1 MSLLHLCTAHWDKT
15 IGDCDTCIRCLPSFT
30 LRFLCPFSQGTLSL
44 YLVLSNL
51 LTPAPFTHAEVEVL
65 PRSINQIPHSLDSNQ
80 FKGMH
85 MTQARQIRIL
95 FESAETFGKEAFSF
109 TVFCL
114 ERQFNPSGG
123 GCFYSYEKKNLLRM
137 WSKWMKVELRGWK
150 KTAFSS
156 HCFPAKIQSDLK
168 WVYSFEVPS

>member
-65 PRSINQIPHSLDSNQ
+65 PRSTNQIPHSLDSNQ

-123 GCFYSYEKKNLLRM
+123 GCFYSYEKKTYCSCGQN
-137 WSKWMKVELRGWK
+137 GWR
-150 KTAFSS
+150 
-156 HCFPAKIQSDLK
+156 
-168 WVYSFEVPS
+168 